1 MKTKED
7 LEFDLCMDGCELTNF
22 IDENSD
28 KEWNDICDL
37 ESNAELYDDE
47 GRGFGYLKYIEDT
60 SKIYKPTPGNI
71 FIQDMVNKFYEAYDI
86 DKNKTIIILFT
97 D

>member
-28 KEWNDICDL
+28 KEWNDICTL
-37 ESNAELYDDE
+37 ERDAELYGDE
-47 GRGFGYLKYIEDT
+47 GRCFGYLMYNEDP
-60 SKIYKPTPGNI
+60 SDVYKPTPGNI
-71 FIQDMVNKFYEAYDI
+71 FIQEMVNKFYEAYDI
-86 DKNKTIIILFT
+86 DKSKTIIILFT